1 MFETLTRWFQ
11 GASLPA
17 APLMLRRLAQNPI
30 IRFEMLPRDDGANI
44 NGPSLIRVPAWVS
57 QPLGRYY
64 LYFAHHK
71 GSYIRLA
78 FADHLEGPWSI
89 HRPGT
94 LRLADVSAC
103 RGHIA
108 SPDVHVDEQ
117 RREIRMYFHG
127 PAITEKGQRSFVAVS
142 KDGLHFSASDE
153 VLGSFYL
160 RAVPWAGQWIAMAKG
175 GMMYRSAD
183 GLTKFEQLALPAFPM
198 KDPKANRPGSVRHV
212 ALHLTGST
220 LFVYYTKIGD
230 APESILRSRIDLND
244 EPAAWRARS
253 GELVARPDTAYEG
266 ADLPVR
272 RSKSGAAKGR
282 ENALRDPAIFVEEG
296 RLYLVYAVAGE
307 SGIALAELM
316 AK

>member
-1 MFETLTRWFQ
+1 MFKTLSRWLQ
-11 GASLPA
+11 GASLPT
-17 APLMLRRLAQNPI
+17 APLMLRRLTQNPI
-30 IRFEMLPRDDGANI
+30 IRSEMLPGEDGANI
-44 NGPSLIRVPAWVS
+44 NGPSLIRVPAWAS
-57 QPLGRYY
+57 PLGRYY
-64 LYFAHHK
+64 LYFAHHH

-78 FADHLEGPWSI
+78 FANHLEGPWLI

-94 LRLADVSAC
+94 LHLADVPAC

-108 SPDVHVDEQ
+108 SPDVHVDQQ

-127 PAITEKGQRSFVAVS
+127 PAVKEEGQRSFVAVS
-142 KDGLHFSASDE
+142 KDGLQFSASDE

-175 GMMYRSAD
+175 GIMYRSPD
-183 GLTKFEQLALPAFPM
+183 GLTKFEQLPFPAFPM

-244 EPAAWRARS
+244 DPATWRACNA
-253 GELVARPDTAYEG
+253 EMLAWPEAPYEG
-266 ADLPVR
+266 ANLPVR
-272 RSKSGAAKGR
+272 CSKKGVAKGR
-282 ENALRDPAIFVEEG
+282 ENALRDPAIFVEG
-296 RLYLVYAVAGE
+296 DGLYLVYAVAGE
-307 SGIALAELM
+307 SGLALAELI